1 MLSQK
6 PPIIPY
12 KFYCEQ
18 CHYGCSKSGDFN
30 KHIKSIKHNAIR
42 ATPNATLN
50 ILICKCGKDYKH
62 SSSFYRHKKNCTH
75 NTYTNDIQYDE
86 VQNPVVNTHYTEYVL
101 K

>member
-1 MLSQK
+1 MLSQNSPK
-6 PPIIPY
+6 IQY
-12 KFYCEQ
+12 KFYCEI
-18 CHYGCSKSGDFN
+18 CEYGCSKKGDFN

-42 ATPNATLN
+42 ATTNATSN
-50 ILICKCGKDYKH
+50 ILICKCGKAYKH